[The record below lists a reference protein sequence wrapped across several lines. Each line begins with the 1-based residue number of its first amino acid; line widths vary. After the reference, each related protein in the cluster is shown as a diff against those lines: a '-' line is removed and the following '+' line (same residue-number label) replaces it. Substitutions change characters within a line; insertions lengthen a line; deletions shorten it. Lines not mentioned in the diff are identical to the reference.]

1 MKLGNFR
8 QQHKTGAI
16 IYRNEPLL
24 LYFTISA
31 VICQKALKE
40 GPYIR
45 DVQAL
50 MFTDRVAFK

>member
-8 QQHKTGAI
+8 QQHKTGAMF
-16 IYRNEPLL
+16 YHFCRDFSES
-24 LYFTISA
+24 FKGGRVWMGHIS
-31 VICQKALKE
+31 E
-40 GPYIR
+40 HHFR